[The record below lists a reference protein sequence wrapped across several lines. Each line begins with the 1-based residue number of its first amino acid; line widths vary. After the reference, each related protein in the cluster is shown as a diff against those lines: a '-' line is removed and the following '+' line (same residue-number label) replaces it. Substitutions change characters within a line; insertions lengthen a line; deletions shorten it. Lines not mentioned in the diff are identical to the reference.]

1 LENRRGEDDKVL
13 RRVWKTVEAK
23 VGKIMVVKTKE
34 RREKR
39 GRGKETRREGVE
51 ERERKKKKRIME
63 VKKIA
68 EE

>member
-1 LENRRGEDDKVL
+1 VEDSRGKSRKNHGGENK
-13 RRVWKTVEAK
+13 
-23 VGKIMVVKTKE
+23 
-34 RREKR
+34 REKR

-51 ERERKKKKRIME
+51 ERGRKKKERIME